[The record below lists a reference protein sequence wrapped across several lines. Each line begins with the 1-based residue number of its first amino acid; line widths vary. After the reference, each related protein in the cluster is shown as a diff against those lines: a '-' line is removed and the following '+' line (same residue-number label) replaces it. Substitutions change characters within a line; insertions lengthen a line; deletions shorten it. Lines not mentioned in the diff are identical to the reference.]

1 MALVNVDI
9 VMQGTCSGSLK
20 LKLLGSHR
28 HSVVGKK
35 SVGISAATTVYL
47 KLHLLFSLFDILKK
61 VKKERRKQARL
72 LSCGKLKE
80 QFTLP
85 ACEDGWCVFSLEEG
99 KGQTKKTKEPD
110 TVGPPLSF
118 THPL

>member
-9 VMQGTCSGSLK
+9 VMQGACSGSLK

-61 VKKERRKQARL
+61 SEKRK
-72 LSCGKLKE
+72 
-80 QFTLP
+80 
-85 ACEDGWCVFSLEEG
+85 
-99 KGQTKKTKEPD
+99 KKTSQASFLVANSKNSLHSQPAR
-110 TVGPPLSF
+110 TVGVSSL
-118 THPL
+118 